1 MAAEELGGESPLLSS
16 VSSEM
21 SPLPGHRFL
30 LLLPEGRGA
39 AAVTPHQQCQ
49 ALGNSLSCFLR
60 AVVCTETGPLPRAHL
75 PHRKAILFHRI
86 TGTQRLTQ
94 LTAHVPLP
102 HQPLEVACTRWPLR
116 LSEHVKAVTS
126 AWFSLF

>member
-1 MAAEELGGESPLLSS
+1 MAAEELGGESPLLSYGG

-30 LLLPEGRGA
+30 LLLPEGGGA

-75 PHRKAILFHRI
+75 PHRKAILFHGI
-86 TGTQRLTQ
+86 TGTQSPAHAARSSCP
-94 LTAHVPLP
+94 TA
-102 HQPLEVACTRWPLR
+102 
-116 LSEHVKAVTS
+116 TS
-126 AWFSLF
+126 AP